1 MSMMIRPFEI
11 LAIVYPCMSRM
22 NRPFHFLVT
31 VCVGMSKM
39 VRPFLTLLLIMF
51 NTFTIAN
58 SAELPE
64 KSAQRHLGVATCAAS
79 QCHGSA
85 IPRDATGVLQ
95 NEYVTWTQSDPHSKA
110 YEVLSSEQSRLIA
123 ARLGLGRAREA
134 SVCLDCHTDNVPASR
149 RGEKFQLSDGVGC
162 EACHG
167 GAGNWLST
175 HYNAP
180 EVTHADNL
188 SAGLFPNED
197 ADDRADL
204 CLSCHLG
211 TRDKF
216 ATHRIMAAGHP
227 RLAFELDTFTELW
240 RTAGRQPHY
249 RVDADYRKRKN
260 IDGHSYTWAAGLLA
274 DGRRRLDLIQSSY
287 FDVPG
292 LFPEL
297 AFYDCHACHRSM
309 KTVQWRSLPRH
320 GGAGPGVPFI
330 NDGTFV
336 MSLALARAIEPGEAD
351 GLLDALQRMHVAGSS
366 SIGAIRGAARDLDA
380 FLARI
385 ESGLTPAR
393 LQGRERQILEEVL
406 RTGADGNYLDYVSA
420 EQAFMAVQML
430 VIELDDPDLEA
441 ELDTLAN
448 SLNDDERYRPA
459 QFRRLLASL
468 SGDDQ

>member
-1 MSMMIRPFEI
+1 
-11 LAIVYPCMSRM
+11 
-22 NRPFHFLVT
+22 
-31 VCVGMSKM
+31 MSKM
-39 VRPFLTLLLIMF
+39 KNRNRAHGALLLSLVA
-51 NTFTIAN
+51 TSSLAATLPES
-58 SAELPE
+58 SAE
-64 KSAQRHLGVATCAAS
+64 KHMGVATCASS

-85 IPRDATGVLQ
+85 IPRDGTGVLQ
-95 NEYVTWTQSDPHSKA
+95 NEYVTWTQSDPHSRT
-110 YEVLSSEQSRLIA
+110 YEILSNEQSRRIA
-123 ARLGLGRAREA
+123 ARLGIGSAREA
-134 SVCLDCHTDNVPASR
+134 DICLDCHADNVSADK

-167 GAGNWLST
+167 GAENWLST

-180 EVTHADNL
+180 EVTHAANL
-188 SAGLFPNED
+188 QAGLFPNED

-249 RVDADYRKRKN
+249 RVDADYRERKD
-260 IDGHSYTWAAGLLA
+260 IDGHVYTWAAGLLA
-274 DGRRRLDLIQSSY
+274 EARRRLDLIQSPY

-292 LFPEL
+292 MFPEL
-297 AFYDCHACHRSM
+297 AFYDCHACHRTM

-336 MSLALARAIEPGEAD
+336 MSLALARAIEPGETEA
-351 GLLDALQRMHVAGSS
+351 LIDALKRMHRASS
-366 SIGAIRGAARDLDA
+366 SSVEAIRSAAADLDA
-380 FLARI
+380 ILARM
-385 ESGLTPAR
+385 ESRLTPAK
-393 LQGRERQILEEVL
+393 LQGREFSILEEVL
-406 RTGADGNYLDYVSA
+406 ATGAEGNYLDYVSA

-430 VIELDDPDLEA
+430 VIELNDPDLEA

-448 SLNDDERYRPA
+448 SLNNDERYRPSE
-459 QFRRLLASL
+459 FRALLDNL
-468 SGDDQ
+468 SND